1 MSFVAISQELNH
13 KLVFPAMT
21 IVVGLI
27 CFQNFS
33 GIDAVLFYSETI
45 FKRAGSS
52 LDSAV
57 ATIIIGGVMLGAS
70 CISPF
75 FVDSSGRKGL
85 LLISAAGMAVSLT
98 TMGVYFFF
106 DLHNEETMSSNGWVP
121 VTSLVSFILFYCV
134 GFGPLPFTIL
144 GEMFSPDIKSMASS
158 FAVSACWIVDFGV
171 TKSFLPLE
179 QYVGSYGNF
188 WIFGAFCVIAF
199 FFTWFF
205 VFETKGLTLDEIQD
219 QLNGRLRRGRHSV
232 SA

>member
-1 MSFVAISQELNH
+1 MFLLAL
-13 KLVFPAMT
+13 T

-45 FKRAGSS
+45 FSKAGSS

-57 ATIIIGGVMLGAS
+57 ATILIGAVMLVSS

-98 TMGVYFFF
+98 SMGIYFFF
-106 DLHNEETMSSNGWVP
+106 DSRDMIAGFGWLP

-134 GFGPLPFTIL
+134 GFGPLPFTML
-144 GEMFSPDIKSMASS
+144 GEMFAPEIKSMASS

-179 QYVGSYGNF
+179 SIVGNYGNF

-199 FFTWFF
+199 VFTAMV
-205 VFETKGLTLDEIQD
+205 VFETKGLTLIQIQD
-219 QLNGRLRRGRHSV
+219 RLNRRKD
-232 SA
+232 SAR